1 MKLNPTQVLLA
12 LAMLLPMASQSAG
25 SHAVKGYIKKDGT
38 YVAPHRQTNSNT
50 TQKDNWSSKPNV
62 NPYTGKKGT
71 KEAEK

>member
-1 MKLNPTQVLLA
+1 MRKILYLVLLLPLAA
-12 LAMLLPMASQSAG
+12 LSAG

-38 YVAPHRQTNSNT
+38 YVAPHRQTNSNS

-62 NPYTGKKGT
+62 NPYTGKYGT

>member
-12 LAMLLPMASQSAG
+12 VAMLLPMAAQSAG
-25 SHAVKGYIKKDGT
+25 SHSVKGYIKKDGT
-38 YVAPHRQTNSNT
+38 YVAPHRQTNSNS

-62 NPYTGKKGT
+62 NPYTGTQGT

>member
-1 MKLNPTQVLLA
+1 MRKILYLVLL
-12 LAMLLPMASQSAG
+12 LPLTVLSAG

-38 YVAPHRQTNSNT
+38 YVAPHRQTNSNS

-62 NPYTGKKGT
+62 NPYTGKKGN